1 MPSPPTSTAPV
12 PPTTTSAAP
21 SPTSA
26 AAPIAGPP
34 DAELLHTKQELNA
47 AKVEIANL
55 KIERRK
61 LSDELHGARAQ
72 SDTQAKTLN
81 VLRERIT
88 ELEAKAGQVTA
99 LRARVAELE
108 ESTARM
114 QELEFRIED
123 LTEKLAERESLV
135 GTLQSQLVTLPP
147 ASAGAHDDLT
157 NIKGIGPKTER
168 ALRALGITTY
178 RQIAEWTSADIDL
191 FAGKLKLKA
200 ERIVRDDWVGRAR
213 KLLGG

>member
-1 MPSPPTSTAPV
+1 MNQAEH
-12 PPTTTSAAP
+12 
-21 SPTSA
+21 
-26 AAPIAGPP
+26 
-34 DAELLHTKQELNA
+34 AELLHTKQELHA

-61 LSDELHGARAQ
+61 VSDELAGARAQ
-72 SDTQAKTLN
+72 LETQSKTLN
-81 VLRERIT
+81 ILRERAT
-88 ELEAKAGQVTA
+88 ELEAKVAQVSG
-99 LRARVAELE
+99 LRARIAELE
-108 ESTARM
+108 EATARM
-114 QELEFRIED
+114 QELEFRAED
-123 LTEKLAERESLV
+123 LAEKLAERESLV

-147 ASAGAHDDLT
+147 ASAGAYDDLT
-157 NIKGIGPKTER
+157 NIKGIGPKYEK

-191 FAGKLKLKA
+191 FAGKLKVKP